1 MTHLEPKVVER
12 IQSLINDLKSPSSSA
27 LAQAHLAEIE
37 KLVQPIPIHRRQP
50 AELQSLDAF
59 LGSSDETNSMPG
71 ANPTQQWL
79 LQNQRVNIA
88 LNMTVSA
95 LPLARG
101 EVNDSWWQQQQHTTE
116 LDHPSLD
123 NGAEYLHPIEANIHN
138 DDEASLH
145 SVYAMLY
152 SRPASYAGGDFS
164 AVEFASYDQG
174 PPSLPP
180 DWHEHA
186 SPSNAIF
193 LSPGP
198 SPNLAPVRVAPSSCP
213 SMESG
218 TSALDFTPLTRQNSR
233 GGGATAGALAQASS
247 LTDASYTSGAFDDYD
262 IPVGF
267 RPSTTSV
274 AHVLTTASQHDLLGI
289 CFSVNDGEASTR
301 ACSTVSLSPYVKP
314 TINQAGLSDSIDDI
328 PLLRAQSAPDTSSL
342 EPASAATTARRR
354 PKPVKKTCGRCSK
367 QFRGVHEL
375 RRHINTTHEGRVTQY
390 ICQDPA
396 QAGIQSPYQPAVPF
410 SKCAYCMAG
419 KTYRA
424 NYNAAAHLRRIHFK
438 PRQPRSRNNDSLE
451 PKRGGHGGG
460 DWPPMAH
467 LANVWFREVSVP
479 LRDTIKT
486 IDAPIME
493 EGEEDAEGDVMPDLD
508 SVPFFPT
515 DEELDLRNE
524 GLDEMALADFDF
536 SEQQLDT
543 SGFVSPQDYLYP
555 NNG

>member
-1 MTHLEPKVVER
+1 MTHLEPKVIER
-12 IQSLINDLKSPSSSA
+12 IQSLINDLKSPGSGA

-50 AELQSLDAF
+50 AEFQSVDAL
-59 LGSSDETNSMPG
+59 LGSSDDTNSMPG

-79 LQNQRVNIA
+79 LQNQRVNIS
-88 LNMTVSA
+88 LNMTQQYI
-95 LPLARG
+95 
-101 EVNDSWWQQQQHTTE
+101 ND
-116 LDHPSLD
+116 LDNSLD
-123 NGAEYLHPIEANIHN
+123 NGAEYLHPLEANMHH
-138 DDEASLH
+138 DDDASLH

-152 SRPASYAGGDFS
+152 NRPASYAGGDFS
-164 AVEFASYDQG
+164 AAEFASYDQG

-186 SPSNAIF
+186 SPSNGIF

-218 TSALDFTPLTRQNSR
+218 TSALDIVPLTRQNSR
-233 GGGATAGALAQASS
+233 GGGMAALAQAAPMAD
-247 LTDASYTSGAFDDYD
+247 TSYASGAFEDYD
-262 IPVGF
+262 IP
-267 RPSTTSV
+267 
-274 AHVLTTASQHDLLGI
+274 HDLLGI
-289 CFSVNDGEASTR
+289 SFSVNDGEASTR
-301 ACSTVSLSPYVKP
+301 ACSTVSLSPCINP
-314 TINQAGLSDSIDDI
+314 TIPKAGLSDSIDDV
-328 PLLRAQSAPDTSSL
+328 PLLRAQSAPDSSTL
-342 EPASAATTARRR
+342 ERAGGTQAARRR

-396 QAGIQSPYQPAVPF
+396 QAGILSPYQPLVPF

-438 PRQPRSRNNDSLE
+438 PRQPRNRNNDSSE

-460 DWPPMAH
+460 DWPPMAD

-486 IDAPIME
+486 IETPILE
-493 EGEEDAEGDVMPDLD
+493 EGEEDAEGDMMPDLD
-508 SVPFFPT
+508 TVPFFPT

-524 GLDEMALADFDF
+524 GLTEMDLADFEF
-536 SEQQLDT
+536 SEQQQQLDT
-543 SGFVSPQDYLYP
+543 TGFVSPQDYLYP